1 MANTYNRQPMQIK
14 APDVDYKFFNHNQWK
29 GASDNRNFLSVDHET
44 FEDCNNVYMDE
55 QGLLKSR
62 PATKLYTA
70 HGLENILRIWT
81 FGNIQVYLTNDSSY
95 HLSFVSDDKIDTV
108 EIDSENIKLVL
119 VEQKIYVFSSTSLHY
134 YDISENVTN
143 RWFDGSSK
151 IYIPITKRYVN
162 NVLSDTAFS
171 ENELT
176 SSYIT
181 QYIYDNMHTASFSDF
196 VGSKVIVK
204 IDDTDYELTFQLNNE
219 IVFLQRNTSLDA
231 SNFATNSILGL
242 NANGLP
248 LISVSELNTMI
259 ICSYIDNKYVIYYT
273 TDGLTFERLPDLK
286 NIVNCPKISHD
297 GTYVAAFTTD
307 GIYFYSLLATET
319 TGENSEVIKK
329 YPTWTNVLQDLNYQ
343 YKDYFYLEKDSIANG
358 DFLSYDVFTFVMQ
371 CVTTE
376 ALQTDINKSEIDDHS
391 LLSVICRRGI
401 FQCTLLSGQY
411 HYEFSQT
418 NETAAAA
425 INMQFNSTSFKT
437 YVYGKDL
444 CYPHIDGRFNMT
456 SRNADV
462 LDGRRFTIELKLA
475 PQHSAGSSSYIFYY
489 NKAIDLT
496 NPVDNY
502 YTYNDD
508 CIRMIATLSG
518 TTWTIDIDCYGLAD
532 DSSNAFYYT
541 EKPNVALYHES
552 DQSTAAIT
560 VNTHDITTSANSV
573 KLFLITATDSNRYSS
588 LQHVIPNDMQVFVPA
603 LKVGMLVRK
612 NNCYLVHRGSSS
624 YYATLHTYTFSSNLA
639 ELKHDVV
646 SYGEYNYDYRN
657 DIFVINSDNA
667 NQIASNHYIH
677 DSSALIPTLI
687 AAVPLK
693 FTNDILVAAT
703 DTNIYKTTD
712 KVELTV
718 QTDGEIKY
726 FVPDYFV
733 ELNDFYFAKD
743 NNMYESQ
750 YPSDGEFKWYFPKSK
765 TEIFES
771 KITNI
776 HPISKTEIAIFLD
789 NAIYYASSTELYK
802 SKLGVGLKD
811 GSDVITTF
819 DGKNII
825 FATPRG
831 LVAMS
836 YQDFIAS
843 TEQSLTYLSDTI
855 FKRFFEFSKEPI
867 KLYQYK
873 FWIVCYTLTSKIA
886 YVYDIRN
893 SSWWPMSFDT
903 TLQQIIT
910 IDKPCIVSNSKT
922 YTTNALSKVYKD
934 DYSDK
939 NIEWHLTSQKL
950 HLEAMNYK
958 KRIVNMI
965 ISSLS
970 DNDANMLLKVINY
983 RRQAAESAQE
993 ILDYEIDVIRNF
1005 VKKLN
1010 YVSVDE
1016 FQYTLSN
1023 DSSNAIQ
1030 TQLCL
1035 SNIAIKYTI
1044 TGVMK

>member
-14 APDVDYKFFNHNQWK
+14 APYVDYKFFNHNEWK
-29 GASDNRNFLSVDHET
+29 GASDNRNFLSVDPET

-81 FGNIQVYLTNDSSY
+81 FGNIQVYLTNNSSY

-134 YDISENVTN
+134 YDISENVID

-162 NVLSDTAFS
+162 NILSDTAFS

-219 IVFLQRNTSLDA
+219 IVFLQRNASLDA

-242 NANGLP
+242 NSNGLP

-273 TDGLTFERLPDLK
+273 ADGLTFERLPDLK

-329 YPTWTNVLQDLNYQ
+329 YPKWINVLQDLNYQ
-343 YKDYFYLEKDSIANG
+343 YKDYFYLQENSIANG

-371 CVTTE
+371 CVITTS
-376 ALQTDINKSEIDDHS
+376 AQQDIDKSTVDNNS
-391 LLSVICRRGI
+391 LLSVTCKRGI
-401 FQCTLLSGQY
+401 FQSTLLSGR
-411 HYEFSQT
+411 SRASITIGADAQT
-418 NETAAAA
+418 DAVNV
-425 INMQFNSTSFKT
+425 IFNDNSFVA
-437 YVYGKDL
+437 YVYGKDEHNR
-444 CYPHIDGRFNMT
+444 HIEGTLNISEYDELTQTRE
-456 SRNADV
+456 
-462 LDGRRFTIELKLA
+462 LTITLKMA
-475 PQHSAGSSSYIFYY
+475 PQSAANSSNYTFYY
-489 NKAIDLT
+489 NKTI
-496 NPVDNY
+496 PIPSIV
-502 YTYNDD
+502 YTYNDE
-508 CIRMIATLSG
+508 CINI
-518 TTWTIDIDCYGLAD
+518 TTIYEGNKWEIVINCKDLAD
-532 DSSNAFYYT
+532 NSNAFYYD

-560 VNTHDITTSANSV
+560 VNTYDITTSANSL

-588 LQHVIPNDMQVFVPA
+588 LQHVISNDMQVFVPA

-612 NNCYLVHRGSSS
+612 NNCYLVHRDFSD
-624 YYATLHTYTFSSNLA
+624 YYAKLHEYTFTSNLT
-639 ELKHDVV
+639 ELTHNVA

-667 NQIASNHYIH
+667 NQIASNHYIR
-677 DSSALIPTLI
+677 DGSALIPTLI
-687 AAVPLK
+687 AAAPLK

-712 KVELTV
+712 KIELTV

-726 FVPDYFV
+726 FVPDYLV

-910 IDKPCIVSNSKT
+910 IDKPYIVSNSKT
-922 YTTNALSKVYKD
+922 YTTNTLSKIYKD

-970 DNDANMLLKVINY
+970 DTDANMLLKVINY

-1030 TQLCL
+1030 TRLCL